1 MSLNPA
7 FPLLGNTPLRNLARA
22 HQGTWTNMTREALL
36 VTAGN
41 WKQYKCLIEE
51 INTLE

>member
-7 FPLLGNTPLRNLARA
+7 FPLLGNTPPRNLRRAR
-22 HQGTWTNMTREALL
+22 QETWTNMAREALL

-41 WKQYKCLIEE
+41 WKQCKCLIEE